1 MMFNMVYNQ
10 ISHIY
15 VLVFKSLNFN
25 KDSILIPY
33 ILMRQIV
40 NQIYHL
46 MMLNNQIQLN
56 FQMMNI
62 LVFG

>member
-1 MMFNMVYNQ
+1 MVCNQ

-15 VLVFKSLNFN
+15 VLVFKSLSFN

-46 MMLNNQIQLN
+46 MMLHNQIQLN

>member
-46 MMLNNQIQLN
+46 MMLNNPIQLN

>member
-1 MMFNMVYNQ
+1 MVCNQ

-33 ILMRQIV
+33 ILMRQTV

-56 FQMMNI
+56 CKNKLF
-62 LVFG
+62 

>member
-1 MMFNMVYNQ
+1 MVCNQ

-33 ILMRQIV
+33 ILMRQTV

-46 MMLNNQIQLN
+46 MMLNNQIQVN
-56 FQMMNI
+56 VQMMNI

>member
-1 MMFNMVYNQ
+1 MVCNQ

-56 FQMMNI
+56 CKNKLF
-62 LVFG
+62 